1 MKKLISL
8 VLCMIFLA
16 ATLTVPVSGLSVEG
30 NEYFEDGSFIS
41 VGYGSPESWESLDG
55 AEESGSRNIFT
66 LLKRIIDF
74 IKDFFGKFFSG
85 EKLTVQE
92 AEKTKYAAYYDSN
105 GKLLWVVYLSAHF
118 NFDGEKA
125 ECTEVNT
132 FYEIKDSDWSVLSSD
147 CEKTDNTATGT
158 FVVKQH
164 KLGVPLKEIER
175 VLRLTCDEKGNI
187 Q

>member
-1 MKKLISL
+1 MKKLVSL
-8 VLCMIFLA
+8 LLA
-16 ATLTVPVSGLSVEG
+16 ALMLLSVVPAASAVTAED
-30 NEYFEDGSFIS
+30 NLYFEDGSCILT
-41 VGYGSPESWESLDG
+41 GYGSPDPWESLG
-55 AEESGSRNIFT
+55 GEEESDSADIFSF
-66 LLKRIIDF
+66 LRRIVKF
-74 IKDFFGKFFSG
+74 LTEFFEKLFGKES
-85 EKLTVQE
+85 KVQT
-92 AEKTKYAAYYDSN
+92 ASKTKYAAYYDSKGN
-105 GKLLWVVYLSAHF
+105 LLWTVYLSADF
-118 NFDGEKA
+118 SFDGEKA

-164 KLGVPLKEIER
+164 KLGVSLKEIER